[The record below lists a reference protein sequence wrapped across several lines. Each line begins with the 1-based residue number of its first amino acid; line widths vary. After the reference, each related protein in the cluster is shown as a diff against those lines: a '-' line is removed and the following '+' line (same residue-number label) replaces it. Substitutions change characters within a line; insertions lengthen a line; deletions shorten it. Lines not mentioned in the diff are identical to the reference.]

1 METMREGSVIFPRA
15 SRAQLVDNLSTTLN
29 RKQSIMINIAQDNDI
44 TPVELDKLFTQE
56 EQKALEER
64 GFLGAPKPTVKEWVE
79 SGLEMSRVQPEPKPA
94 PDPMTALMT
103 NLEAFID
110 KRVEEKVAAIMQ
122 SHATMALI
130 SQEQRDIMQSLIDE
144 HESEHDHDGFCTT
157 GDMREVAEE
166 VVMEIDLSEKID
178 RAISRSSAV
187 EEALEEK
194 FDDKF
199 DERFDEK
206 LDDIDW
212 EEKVREGLV
221 NILG

>member
-1 METMREGSVIFPRA
+1 
-15 SRAQLVDNLSTTLN
+15 
-29 RKQSIMINIAQDNDI
+29 MINIAQDNDI

-64 GFLGAPKPTVKEWVE
+64 GFLGPVVEKAPALIHRK
-79 SGLEMSRVQPEPKPA
+79 SIDEMLRELINEQ
-94 PDPMTALMT
+94 
-103 NLEAFID
+103 ID
-110 KRVEEKVAAIMQ
+110 KLVEEKVAAIMQ

>member
-1 METMREGSVIFPRA
+1 
-15 SRAQLVDNLSTTLN
+15 
-29 RKQSIMINIAQDNDI
+29 MINIAQDNDT

-56 EQKALEER
+56 EQKALEKR
-64 GFLGAPKPTVKEWVE
+64 GFLGAAPAPYLDTAETI
-79 SGLEMSRVQPEPKPA
+79 LPKPA
-94 PDPMTALMT
+94 LIHRKSIDEMLREMI
-103 NLEAFID
+103 NEQID
-110 KRVEEKVAAIMQ
+110 KLVEEKVAAIMS
-122 SHATMALI
+122 SHATLALI

-178 RAISRSSAV
+178 RVLSRTNIVEGIVETAI
-187 EEALEEK
+187 
-194 FDDKF
+194 
-199 DERFDEK
+199 
-206 LDDIDW
+206 DDIDW

>member
-29 RKQSIMINIAQDNDI
+29 RKQSIMINIAQDNDT

-56 EQKALEER
+56 EQRALEER
-64 GFLGAPKPTVKEWVE
+64 GFLGTPAPYLDTAETM
-79 SGLEMSRVQPEPKPA
+79 LPKPA
-94 PDPMTALMT
+94 LIHRKSIDEMLREMI
-103 NLEAFID
+103 NEQID
-110 KRVEEKVAAIMQ
+110 KLVEEKVAAIMQ
-122 SHATMALI
+122 SHATLALI

-178 RAISRSSAV
+178 RALSRTNIV
-187 EEALEEK
+187 EGIVETAI
-194 FDDKF
+194 
-199 DERFDEK
+199 
-206 LDDIDW
+206 DDIDW

>member
-15 SRAQLVDNLSTTLN
+15 SRAQLVDKLSTTLN
-29 RKQSIMINIAQDNDI
+29 RKQSIMINIAQDNAL

-56 EQKALEER
+56 EQRALEER
-64 GFLGAPKPTVKEWVE
+64 GFLGPVVEKAPT
-79 SGLEMSRVQPEPKPA
+79 PA
-94 PDPMTALMT
+94 PTLIQDLGATIMAH
-103 NLEAFID
+103 LEALID
-110 KRVEEKVAAIMQ
+110 ERVNELVEEKVAAIMQ

-178 RAISRSSAV
+178 RALSRTNIV
-187 EEALEEK
+187 EDIVDNK
-194 FDDKF
+194 I
-199 DERFDEK
+199 
-206 LDDIDW
+206 DDIDW

>member
-1 METMREGSVIFPRA
+1 
-15 SRAQLVDNLSTTLN
+15 
-29 RKQSIMINIAQDNDI
+29 MINIAQDNDT

-56 EQKALEER
+56 EQRALEER
-64 GFLGAPKPTVKEWVE
+64 GFLGPVVEKAPTLIHRK
-79 SGLEMSRVQPEPKPA
+79 SIDEMLREMINEQ
-94 PDPMTALMT
+94 
-103 NLEAFID
+103 ID
-110 KRVEEKVAAIMQ
+110 KLVEEKVAAIMQ
-122 SHATMALI
+122 SHATLALI

-178 RAISRSSAV
+178 RALSRTNIV
-187 EEALEEK
+187 EDIVETA
-194 FDDKF
+194 
-199 DERFDEK
+199 

>member
-1 METMREGSVIFPRA
+1 METIRKGSVIFPRA
-15 SRAQLVDNLSTTLN
+15 SRAQLVDILSTTLN
-29 RKQSIMINIAQDNDI
+29 RKQSIMINIAQDNDT
-44 TPVELDKLFTQE
+44 TPVELDKLFEAE
-56 EQKALEER
+56 EARTLHLERPPYLDTAETI
-64 GFLGAPKPTVKEWVE
+64 L
-79 SGLEMSRVQPEPKPA
+79 PKPA
-94 PDPMTALMT
+94 LIHRKSIDEMLREMI
-103 NLEAFID
+103 NEQID
-110 KRVEEKVAAIMQ
+110 KLVEEKVAAIMS
-122 SHATMALI
+122 SHATIALI
-130 SQEQRDIMQSLIDE
+130 SQEQRDIMQSLIDD

-178 RAISRSSAV
+178 RALSRSSAV

-206 LDDIDW
+206 INDIDW

-221 NILG
+221 NILS

>member
-1 METMREGSVIFPRA
+1 MKKGSVIFPRA

-29 RKQSIMINIAQDNDI
+29 RKQSIMINIAQDNDT

-64 GFLGAPKPTVKEWVE
+64 GFLGAAPAPYLDTAETI
-79 SGLEMSRVQPEPKPA
+79 LPKPA
-94 PDPMTALMT
+94 LIYRKSIDEMLREMI
-103 NLEAFID
+103 NEQID

-130 SQEQRDIMQSLIDE
+130 SDEQGDIMKQMVVDAIDE
-144 HESEHDHDGFCTT
+144 HESNHDHDGFCTR
-157 GDMREVAEE
+157 GQAEE
-166 VVMEIDLSEKID
+166 I
-178 RAISRSSAV
+178 A
-187 EEALEEK
+187 EEALIETNIENAVK
-194 FDDKF
+194 RTISHSNIVEDIV
-199 DERFDEK
+199 ETAI
-206 LDDIDW
+206 DDIDW

>member
-1 METMREGSVIFPRA
+1 MCIKKGSVIFPRA
-15 SRAQLVDNLSTTLN
+15 SRAQLVDILSTTLN
-29 RKQSIMINIAQDNDI
+29 RKQSIMINIAQDNDT

-56 EQKALEER
+56 EQKALEAR
-64 GFLGAPKPTVKEWVE
+64 GFLGAPKPTVEEWVA
-79 SGLEMSRVQPEPKPA
+79 SVQPEPTPA
-94 PDPMTALMT
+94 PDPMTTLMA

-122 SHATMALI
+122 SHATLALI

-144 HESEHDHDGFCTT
+144 HESEHDHDEFCTT

-178 RAISRSSAV
+178 RALSRTNIV
-187 EEALEEK
+187 EDIVETA
-194 FDDKF
+194 
-199 DERFDEK
+199 